1 MDDET
6 KRLEEIIKE
15 TSASQRE
22 DIKQLSYNVNKLAEH
37 IRENSNDI
45 NMAVQAISAAVSAK
59 GDKYELRNGKGPSAW
74 IGYLLAFVTPMIFV
88 IASIRED
95 VILQGSH
102 MREDASKQGS
112 LETKFN
118 NVDQRIETIE
128 MWRIVVEELDR
139 EDIKEDADVA
149 ARVLQLESR

>member
-37 IRENSNDI
+37 IRENSNDM
-45 NMAVQAISAAVSAK
+45 NMAVQAISTAVSARS
-59 GDKYELRNGKGPSAW
+59 DKYGRNGKGPSAW

-95 VILQGSH
+95 VIIQGSH

-118 NVDQRIETIE
+118 NVEQRIETIE
-128 MWRIVVEELDR
+128 MWRAVVEELDR

-149 ARVLQLESR
+149 ARVLQLESK